1 MSSREEVSG
10 MIVYDRFWTTLKSK
24 KISTYYL
31 INSCKVSS
39 STLTR
44 LRRNE
49 PLSTV
54 TLNDLCRILR
64 CSLSDIA
71 TYVPSDEDARL

>member
-1 MSSREEVSG
+1 
-10 MIVYDRFWTTLKSK
+10 MIIYDRFWETLKEK

-44 LRRNE
+44 LRRNQ

-54 TLNDLCRILR
+54 TLNDLCRMLN
-64 CSLSDIA
+64 CSLEDIA
-71 TYVPSDEDARL
+71 QYVPSEDDKLL